1 MDVDTEG
8 DGRLIREAKAKTALE
23 KTNWPPT
30 ESRDDDVDSNQE
42 FRLVRRRRQSGSSS
56 STTPRVS
63 APVRDD
69 DISNEETLV
78 TSGNSAIS
86 GTHEDTRQL
95 SPHQGSA
102 TVDDEADA
110 GHEENGV
117 NNDEE
122 EMVAPP
128 EADDD
133 DMIDPH
139 TTEATPPTTSALEPL
154 RQLLGSSRRLTF
166 ECLLGYHPC
175 FLSSMTTQNDF
186 NVFLENVEG
195 ATDDDLRNGFVD
207 FLHGSERLPQSGYVK
222 RTRPSS
228 MPLMSSGQAG
238 YLLP

>member
-1 MDVDTEG
+1 MVMDD
-8 DGRLIREAKAKTALE
+8 L
-23 KTNWPPT
+23 
-30 ESRDDDVDSNQE
+30 
-42 FRLVRRRRQSGSSS
+42 
-56 STTPRVS
+56 
-63 APVRDD
+63 DD

-95 SPHQGSA
+95 SSHQGSA

-139 TTEATPPTTSALEPL
+139 TTEATPPTTSALERL

-166 ECLLGYHPC
+166 GKFVVTAPC
-175 FLSSMTTQNDF
+175 DGNLVIVVND
-186 NVFLENVEG
+186 NYNGLARVLKVDDANPDDVVISVQPMETYREG
-195 ATDDDLRNGFVD
+195 PLVMVKDTDDYKEL
-207 FLHGSERLPQSGYVK
+207 QSGIDEIIYV
-222 RTRPSS
+222 RPSS
-228 MPLMSSGQAG
+228 RSLTRTRGKELIG
-238 YLLP
+238 LLSRVEEAMADD